1 MNDLW
6 NIIPSNPP
14 ISTVDLTGVE
24 IQEMMEES
32 LERTFSADP
41 FGQMGGYLKRFRGLT
56 IYGKLENPPGHRI
69 EHIFTVD
76 AALAADHSYKAAF
89 VTAQGVP
96 QKFGR
101 NRQDLPVKA
110 INALQDYFRRQST
123 HPNEGL
129 GRFIPV

>member
-1 MNDLW
+1 
-6 NIIPSNPP
+6 
-14 ISTVDLTGVE
+14 
-24 IQEMMEES
+24 MMEES